1 MDREAPISNSNTFG
15 LSYMVCTW
23 LGHLGICEDD
33 IFDMGSNKRGG
44 VCKHYEQLVVKMYRK
59 LNIKR
64 WAKKHS
70 YALWC
75 MGIPLGWIGLGLLL
89 WKYAISIFGIWLAI
103 TFIIMASFMVAT
115 K

>member
-1 MDREAPISNSNTFG
+1 
-15 LSYMVCTW
+15 
-23 LGHLGICEDD
+23 
-33 IFDMGSNKRGG
+33 
-44 VCKHYEQLVVKMYRK
+44 MYRK

-64 WAKKHS
+64 WALKHS
-70 YALWC
+70 YALWAI
-75 MGIPLGWIGLGLLL
+75 GIPLGWVGLGLLL